1 MISYES
7 FTLNN
12 GLRVLFHREPSSPMA
27 VVNVLYDVGARD
39 EGLAAGA
46 AHHDATDLGILVVV
60 LEDADE
66 GLPHVEVVVLVF
78 GRCLGLNEGDG
89 QFGLHARFTNFAN

>member
-1 MISYES
+1 MIAYES

-39 EGLAAGA
+39 EDPERTG
-46 AHHDATDLGILVVV
+46 
-60 LEDADE
+60 
-66 GLPHVEVVVLVF
+66 
-78 GRCLGLNEGDG
+78 
-89 QFGLHARFTNFAN
+89 

>member
-39 EGLAAGA
+39 E
-46 AHHDATDLGILVVV
+46 D
-60 LEDADE
+60 
-66 GLPHVEVVVLVF
+66 P
-78 GRCLGLNEGDG
+78 
-89 QFGLHARFTNFAN
+89 